1 MTPTD
6 LRASSPAQAPA
17 SMRVPLP
24 QSTATST
31 ARHAALGP
39 GAVGDLPCAM
49 PGTNVSQFQHK
60 ATGGS
65 CLRLDRIL
73 AWWEGNLARAREAS
87 PPLLLEEV
95 ALVNVGEHPRLLE
108 REAPASRST
117 GASVSRWSPL
127 EGPDVKSS
135 PGDGVTQM
143 GRLLRC

>member
-1 MTPTD
+1 MVRRKGRRTRRRPPYGSAGFP
-6 LRASSPAQAPA
+6 RAAP
-17 SMRVPLP
+17 RV
-24 QSTATST
+24 
-31 ARHAALGP
+31 
-39 GAVGDLPCAM
+39 
-49 PGTNVSQFQHK
+49 VSAFQHK